1 VASPSVA
8 DWLRQAEEHLQDAEL
23 LARNHRWLNAY
34 LTGGLAV
41 ECVLKG
47 VLMHR
52 LRINRWPDRSE
63 ARHFYTHDLASLAAL
78 AGIDYLL
85 LVEVEGE
92 TTVGV
97 AWQTVKDFAL
107 ARRYPEGVHFPMR
120 LGRDMIDAISGEE
133 GLIRWLGQLTK

>member
-8 DWLRQAEEHLQDAEL
+8 DWLRQADEHLRDAEL
-23 LARNHRWLNAY
+23 LALNHRWLNAY

-41 ECVLKG
+41 ECALKG

-52 LRINRWPDRSE
+52 LRLNRWPERAE
-63 ARHFYTHDLASLAAL
+63 ARHYYTHDLASLASL

-85 LVEVEGE
+85 LVEIEKASQ
-92 TTVGV
+92 VGV
-97 AWQTVKDFAL
+97 GWQTVKSFAL
-107 ARRYPEGVHFPMR
+107 ARRYPEGVQFPMR
-120 LGRDMIDAISGEE
+120 LGRDMIDAISGKE